1 MKTKHQVIQ
10 LIVDLSQENEQMT
23 KSILGN
29 AVVEGAKEALNSTLD
44 LSVLKTIAESILF
57 IAKCIEDLQ
66 QELREMKAHNEK
78 AGVMFVHRD
87 QDIQGVERLIN
98 KYYESLN
105 KVIREI

>member
-1 MKTKHQVIQ
+1 MTTKHQVIQ
-10 LIVDLSQENEQMT
+10 LIVDLSQDNEQMT
-23 KSILGN
+23 KSILGKS
-29 AVVEGAKEALNSTLD
+29 VVEGAKKALDSTHD
-44 LSVLKTIAESILF
+44 LPVLKTIAESILF

>member
-10 LIVDLSQENEQMT
+10 LIVDFSQDNEQMT
-23 KSILGN
+23 KSILGK
-29 AVVEGAKEALNSTLD
+29 AVVDGAKEALNSTPD
-44 LSVLKTIAESILF
+44 IKTLKIITETITFLV
-57 IAKCIEDLQ
+57 KCIEDLQ

>member
-1 MKTKHQVIQ
+1 MTTKHQMIQ
-10 LIVDLSQENEQMT
+10 LIVDLSQDNEQMT
-23 KSILGN
+23 KSILGK
-29 AVVEGAKEALNSTLD
+29 AVVDGAKEALDSTPD
-44 LSVLKTIAESILF
+44 LPVLKTIAESILF

-87 QDIQGVERLIN
+87 QDIQGVERLIR

>member
-1 MKTKHQVIQ
+1 MKTKHQIIQ
-10 LIVDLSQENEQMT
+10 LIVDLCEDNEQMT
-23 KSILGN
+23 KSILGK
-29 AVVEGAKEALNSTLD
+29 AVVDGAKEVLNSTPE
-44 LSVLKTIAESILF
+44 LSKLKSIAESIIF

>member
-1 MKTKHQVIQ
+1 
-10 LIVDLSQENEQMT
+10 MT
-23 KSILGN
+23 TQKPNISN
-29 AVVEGAKEALNSTLD
+29 
-44 LSVLKTIAESILF
+44 LKTIAESILF
-57 IAKCIEDLQ
+57 ITKCIEDLQ
-66 QELREMKAHNEK
+66 EELREMKAYNEK

>member
-1 MKTKHQVIQ
+1 MKTKHQIIQ
-10 LIVDLSQENEQMT
+10 LIVDLFEENEQMV
-23 KSILGN
+23 KNVLGN
-29 AVVEGAKEALNSTLD
+29 AVVEGAKEALNSTPD
-44 LSVLKTIAESILF
+44 LPVLKTIAESILF

-66 QELREMKAHNEK
+66 QELREMKSHNEK

-105 KVIREI
+105 KLLREI